1 MYKKIEKTFAFCV
14 YYYINYSTT
23 TNTLYQMAEQPTP
36 PSNDDILPSND
47 DAYQFD
53 DEEEQYEVIIQM
65 LISGV
70 KSEID
75 DALDIMKEDPS
86 LCTKEVR
93 TQLDDMVDQGISVE
107 SITDFLLVHDQ

>member
-1 MYKKIEKTFAFCV
+1 
-14 YYYINYSTT
+14 
-23 TNTLYQMAEQPTP
+23 
-36 PSNDDILPSND
+36 
-47 DAYQFD
+47 
-53 DEEEQYEVIIQM
+53 M